1 MGVNGVDG
9 GASALAQAK
18 LQQEVSFTVLK
29 KAMDIAGDG
38 AMQLLEAAR
47 PAPNL
52 PAHLGSKINT
62 TA

>member
-1 MGVNGVDG
+1 MSVSGVDG

-47 PAPNL
+47 PAANL
-52 PAHLGSKINT
+52 PAHLGSNINT